1 MPQGMSKRSLN
12 TTQYRPKTDLI
23 LWRVHVVF
31 IINNN
36 FTSAMLL
43 KPENQNG
50 QNANFGEYSS
60 SSSSMSITG
69 VKLLFV
75 LCSCHS
81 LSCYMTNTLTI
92 TLTHTHTLMYTFTHS
107 PLFSCHLPLHPP
119 LKHSEETLVT
129 TTLPAMEETKVISD
143 ILADFLTLRPGN
155 STIRHALRSLRPD
168 RLEQTRLVYPVCQRV
183 CVCVCVS

>member
-1 MPQGMSKRSLN
+1 MYFQAAARNIRLVVMPQGMSKRTLN

-69 VKLLFV
+69 ENYSCWFCSLILLDVVIILFV
-75 LCSCHS
+75 SC
-81 LSCYMTNTLTI
+81 CDM
-92 TLTHTHTLMYTFTHS
+92 
-107 PLFSCHLPLHPP
+107 
-119 LKHSEETLVT
+119 
-129 TTLPAMEETKVISD
+129 
-143 ILADFLTLRPGN
+143 
-155 STIRHALRSLRPD
+155 
-168 RLEQTRLVYPVCQRV
+168 
-183 CVCVCVS
+183 